1 MKTEQSLSLLQR
13 RHRALAARLGRLG
26 PVLQGTLLVRTVRRQ
41 DPAAPGRTKA
51 YGPYYQWTWKHEGKT
66 VTVNLSASQAMAYQ
80 QAIANHREA
89 ERLLRQMREISLQ
102 ILEATTVAV
111 KRRKLKTPLDFGL
124 S

>member
-1 MKTEQSLSLLQR
+1 MKTEKSLSALER
-13 RHRALAARLGRLG
+13 RRRALAARLGRLG
-26 PVLQGTLLVRTVRRQ
+26 LVLQGTLLVRTVRRP
-41 DPAAPGRTKA
+41 DPAAPARTKA

-66 VTVNLSASQAMAYQ
+66 VTVNLSASQARAYQ
-80 QAIANHREA
+80 KAIANHRQA
-89 ERLLRQMREISLQ
+89 EHLLHQMREISLQ

>member
-1 MKTEQSLSLLQR
+1 MKMGKSLCLLQR

-26 PVLQGTLLVRTVRRQ
+26 LVLQGTLLVRTVRRQ

-66 VTVNLSASQAMAYQ
+66 VTVNLSASQARAYQ
-80 QAIANHREA
+80 KAIANHREA
-89 ERLLRQMREISLQ
+89 ERLLRQMREVSLQ

>member
-1 MKTEQSLSLLQR
+1 MKIAGSVRLLRR

-26 PVLQGTLLVRTVRRQ
+26 PVLHGTLIVRTVRRQ
-41 DPAAPGRTKA
+41 DPHAPGRTRA

-66 VTVNLSASQAMAYQ
+66 VTVNLSASQAGAYR

-102 ILEATTVAV
+102 ILEATTIAV